1 MLTKILATVTTVA
14 VTLLL
19 GMSVRADD
27 TDIYLNPNVPS
38 GAEPLVMFSLD
49 YRPNLTSTAAAG
61 AEQFFVDQGMGAD
74 VALLKSISGG
84 NFVFFDVLILSL
96 KLVLS
101 DVKGVK
107 IGLMFNH
114 NDASAPIGYQGET
127 PPNNQ
132 KGSNGG
138 LILRGFESLD
148 AASLQEFLDKLI
160 ALKTLKPLSNSPDHP
175 YQGAELFYEFFR
187 YLTGQKVYN
196 GHNGWIDF
204 EAGKSVDNTT
214 NMRCTDADANI
225 NPACWDM
232 GIETPN
238 PVPPGNPASKP
249 PLYLSPLNGI
259 SDCTKIFTIN
269 FLFQVS
275 AQEGDSTIFTTPKGN
290 GGLGVVAPSSQND
303 YFPGVLSY
311 LRDADLAD
319 GSFGTVAA
327 MDGKQNVT
335 SYFIVDPTKINIT
348 TTGYANAGGTGAP
361 LPLAQ
366 DPQVLIDALKN
377 IFKSILSVS
386 TTFVAPSVP
395 VNVFNR
401 AQIADELFMA
411 VFQADENGKPFWPGN
426 LKKLAIVKNAIT
438 GKTELQDV
446 NKINAIDIDGRIKR
460 EALTFW
466 TDPATLTTP
475 APTDDFVAGADG
487 REVKRGG
494 AGQKIPGLMSGN
506 PGVANSAAGA
516 RQLFTEG
523 GSGALIPLNADAA
536 TATDVWPELTAKWL
550 PPPLLPPTPW
560 TNSGEQEKAINLL
573 GWARGFEMPV
583 PVTDPMPMS
592 PPKRNWFMADPLH
605 SRPRPINY
613 GARGSYT
620 ATNQDVRILMGTN
633 DGIVHMF
640 TNIKPDGS
648 HDGSEAWGF
657 LPREA
662 LPLLDRLSTNGA
674 GTPIHPISSDG
685 APSVL
690 IDDTDLDGTIEAGEK
705 VWAFFGMRRG
715 GKSYYALDITDPDN
729 PQFMWKI
736 TKGDPGFEEL
746 GQTWSVPQ
754 IGKLDYTG
762 DATYNPEDVIVFAGG
777 YNGDDE
783 GDNLLDLGK
792 DAANRNGTAGADD
805 DEGNA
810 IYIVEAK
817 TGNLIWKAS
826 RWTTPPVVAADG
838 FDGSNTFGVSAMKD
852 SIPSDVTAVDLTGD
866 GLLDRIYVGD
876 LGGVVWRADIAGDD
890 ISQWKVGQL
899 LSVGRHDT
907 ASGGVDRRFFN
918 APDVALSKD
927 QDGAFDA
934 VLIGSGDREDP
945 LDKNMEDNFFYMIKD
960 RNTTSG
966 TPPVGSLYHDDLA
979 DLTIDCVTAG
989 NCSAATNALLYN
1001 GWTLQLG
1008 ASGSGEKNLAPALT
1022 LGGIVFFTT
1031 FEPKSAAS
1039 ACDLN
1044 EGTGYL
1050 YAVNLQDATPAF
1062 NFDTTNDSSGV
1073 TNERRD
1079 QLESG
1084 GIPVQPVP
1092 ISGDQII
1099 IQGQASPNNIMDV
1112 DTATSWKTF
1121 WYDLFN

>member
-1 MLTKILATVTTVA
+1 
-14 VTLLL
+14 
-19 GMSVRADD
+19 
-27 TDIYLNPNVPS
+27 
-38 GAEPLVMFSLD
+38 
-49 YRPNLTSTAAAG
+49 
-61 AEQFFVDQGMGAD
+61 
-74 VALLKSISGG
+74 
-84 NFVFFDVLILSL
+84 
-96 KLVLS
+96 
-101 DVKGVK
+101 
-107 IGLMFNH
+107 
-114 NDASAPIGYQGET
+114 
-127 PPNNQ
+127 
-132 KGSNGG
+132 
-138 LILRGFESLD
+138 
-148 AASLQEFLDKLI
+148 
-160 ALKTLKPLSNSPDHP
+160 
-175 YQGAELFYEFFR
+175 
-187 YLTGQKVYN
+187 
-196 GHNGWIDF
+196 
-204 EAGKSVDNTT
+204 
-214 NMRCTDADANI
+214 
-225 NPACWDM
+225 
-232 GIETPN
+232 
-238 PVPPGNPASKP
+238 
-249 PLYLSPLNGI
+249 
-259 SDCTKIFTIN
+259 
-269 FLFQVS
+269 
-275 AQEGDSTIFTTPKGN
+275 
-290 GGLGVVAPSSQND
+290 
-303 YFPGVLSY
+303 
-311 LRDADLAD
+311 
-319 GSFGTVAA
+319 
-327 MDGKQNVT
+327 
-335 SYFIVDPTKINIT
+335 
-348 TTGYANAGGTGAP
+348 
-361 LPLAQ
+361 
-366 DPQVLIDALKN
+366 
-377 IFKSILSVS
+377 
-386 TTFVAPSVP
+386 SVP

-411 VFQADENGKPFWPGN
+411 VFQADENSKPFWPGN
-426 LKKLAIVKNAIT
+426 LKKLAITKNAIT

-446 NKINAIDIDGRIKR
+446 NQINAIDIDGRIKR

-466 TDPATLTTP
+466 TDPATLP
-475 APTDDFVAGADG
+475 APTPTDDFVAGADG
-487 REVKRGG
+487 REVERGG

-506 PGVANSAAGA
+506 PGVANGA
-516 RQLFTEG
+516 PGTTRQLFTEG
-523 GSGALIPLNADAA
+523 GAGALIPLNADDPTAA
-536 TATDVWPELTAKWL
+536 DVWAELTSKWL
-550 PPPLLPPTPW
+550 PPVSPTYALATGP
-560 TNSGEQEKAINLL
+560 EQIRAKNLL
-573 GWARGFEMPV
+573 GWARGFNG
-583 PVTDPMPMS
+583 TDLS
-592 PPKRNWFMADPLH
+592 TKRNWFMADPLH

-662 LPLLDRLSTNGA
+662 LPLLDRLSANGA

-690 IDDTDLDGTIEAGEK
+690 VDDTDLDGTIEAGEK

-754 IGKLDYTG
+754 TGKLDYTN
-762 DATYNPEDVIVFAGG
+762 DSIYNPEDVIVFSGG
-777 YNGDDE
+777 YNGDDD
-783 GDNLLDLGK
+783 GDNVPDPDELVPGSFGK
-792 DAANRNGTAGADD
+792 DDANRNGTAGADD
-805 DEGNA
+805 NEGNA
-810 IYIVEAK
+810 IYVVEAK
-817 TGNLIWKAS
+817 TGKLIWKAS
-826 RWTTPPVVAADG
+826 HWKTLGVPASDG

-899 LSVGRHDT
+899 LSVGRHDA

-927 QDGAFDA
+927 KDGPFDA
-934 VLIGSGDREDP
+934 VLIGTGDREDP
-945 LDKNMEDNFFYMIKD
+945 LDKNMEDNFFYMVKD

-966 TPPVGSLYHDDLA
+966 TPPVGSLYHDNLA

-989 NCSAATNALLYN
+989 NCSSATDALLYN

-1031 FEPKSAAS
+1031 FEPKAAAS
-1039 ACDLN
+1039 VCGLN

-1062 NFDTTNDSSGV
+1062 NFDTTNDSAGV

-1079 QLESG
+1079 ELESG

-1092 ISGDQII
+1092 TSGDEII